1 MGSFRIK
8 YFELLIARKEILSNL
23 STDQEKIL
31 LEEALKKLKQCQ
43 VMKGSLFRQNSS
55 ALILSRILTL
65 HNYNISETDQYDKDK
80 FEIFNNFV
88 ILEDSSIIN
97 RIKYRAEE
105 FLKIE

>member
-1 MGSFRIK
+1 VLYKGSILLSKIHRLSN
-8 YFELLIARKEILSNL
+8 ELLSINI
-23 STDQEKIL
+23 
-31 LEEALKKLKQCQ
+31 KLKQCQ